1 MRSKSAK
8 LCQVRTQTNLS
19 TMTYNMFQRAALLA
33 ALAATTL
40 VSTNVHAAN
49 RTWSST
55 AGAVGFWQTSAAW
68 VGGVAPVAGDDLLFN
83 VAPVAGGTR
92 NVTNDFAPNTQF
104 NSISLINAY
113 VLYGNTINLAGNVT
127 NNGSAAVATVNLN
140 SALQQNSTWFVGASN
155 GRIDVNGDISGA
167 FDFIKSGPGSVRLQT
182 ATKTYSGN
190 TVVDAGTLDL
200 NIANALPSGAGK
212 GNVNITAGATLGLRF
227 GQNANALNGSGLITA
242 LSSGTKGFTIGNGDA
257 SGSYGGVIQNGSGA
271 IALTKVGT
279 GTQILTGANLYTGA
293 TTVNGG
299 SLLVNGSTA
308 GSVVTVGVLGT
319 LGGAG
324 TIGGATTVNG
334 TIDPGSAVGVIGTLT
349 DTANLTLSASSIALF
364 QLDRLAGQNADLLS
378 VGGTL
383 SLGGTWN
390 VSNIGTALIAGD
402 LFDLFNATTVVGA
415 VGTLNLPSL
424 DAGLGW
430 DTSLFATTGVITVI
444 SAPEPS
450 SLAIVGLSGLAA
462 FAMKRR
468 KA

>member
-1 MRSKSAK
+1 
-8 LCQVRTQTNLS
+8 
-19 TMTYNMFQRAALLA
+19 MTYNMFQRAALLA

-40 VSTNVHAAN
+40 VSTNVQAAN

-92 NVTNDFAPNTQF
+92 NVTNDFVPNTQF

-167 FDFIKSGPGSVRLQT
+167 FDFIKSGSGSVRLQT
-182 ATKTYSGN
+182 GTKTYSGN

-227 GQNANALNGSGLITA
+227 SQNINGLNGGGNVTT
-242 LSSGTKGFTIGNGDA
+242 LSSGTKTLTLGNNDA
-257 SGSYGGVIQNGSGA
+257 NAVFNGSLNQGSGA
-271 IALTKVGT
+271 LALVKT
-279 GTQILTGANLYTGA
+279 GNGEQILNGSSIYSGT
-293 TTVNGG
+293 TTVNSGRLIFNNTSSTNTITVSANG
-299 SLLVNGSTA
+299 SL
-308 GSVVTVGVLGT
+308 
-319 LGGAG
+319 GG
-324 TIGGATTVNG
+324 
-334 TIDPGSAVGVIGTLT
+334 VGVILGTTIVFGKLDAGASAGSIGTLSF
-349 DTANLTLSASSIALF
+349 NLPGTGLSLDSASTTIF
-364 QLDRLAGQNADLLS
+364 QLDRTAGQNSDLLS
-378 VGGTL
+378 VNGQL

-424 DAGLGW
+424 DLGLGW
-430 DTSLFATTGVITVI
+430 DTTLFPTSGVISVV
-444 SAPEPS
+444 SVPEPS
-450 SLAIVGLSGLAA
+450 SMAIVGISGLAML
-462 FAMKRR
+462 AMKRR